1 MFAVHQK
8 DFSIHDVSFPLLTW
22 SVDNL
27 TVSESREEETMML
40 FNKKHTVIMDY
51 IITIQSYALI
61 NIVFS
66 WEMNLHNFHFA

>member
-8 DFSIHDVSFPLLTW
+8 DFSIHNVSFPLLTW

-27 TVSESREEETMML
+27 TVSESSEEETMML

-51 IITIQSYALI
+51 IITIQSYVTSQCLDKYCI
-61 NIVFS
+61 FMGD
-66 WEMNLHNFHFA
+66 EFT

>member
-8 DFSIHDVSFPLLTW
+8 DFSIDDVSFPLLTW

-27 TVSESREEETMML
+27 TVSESSEEETMML

-51 IITIQSYALI
+51 IITIQSYVTSQCLDKYCI
-61 NIVFS
+61 FMGD
-66 WEMNLHNFHFA
+66 EFT

>member
-8 DFSIHDVSFPLLTW
+8 DFSIHGVSFPLLTW

-51 IITIQSYALI
+51 IITIQSYVTSQCLDKYCI
-61 NIVFS
+61 FMGD
-66 WEMNLHNFHFA
+66 EFT

>member
-40 FNKKHTVIMDY
+40 FNKKLTVIMDY
-51 IITIQSYALI
+51 IITIQSYVTSQCLDKYCI
-61 NIVFS
+61 FMGD
-66 WEMNLHNFHFA
+66 EFT

>member
-22 SVDNL
+22 SVDSL
-27 TVSESREEETMML
+27 TVSESSEEETMML

-51 IITIQSYALI
+51 IITIQSYVTSQCLDKYCI
-61 NIVFS
+61 FMGD
-66 WEMNLHNFHFA
+66 EFT

>member
-51 IITIQSYALI
+51 IITIQSYVTSQCLDKYCI
-61 NIVFS
+61 F
-66 WEMNLHNFHFA
+66 MGDGFT

>member
-22 SVDNL
+22 SMDNL

-51 IITIQSYALI
+51 IITIQSYVTSQCLDKYCI
-61 NIVFS
+61 FMGD
-66 WEMNLHNFHFA
+66 EFT

>member
-51 IITIQSYALI
+51 IITIQSYVTSQCLDKYCI
-61 NIVFS
+61 FMGD
-66 WEMNLHNFHFA
+66 EFT

>member
-8 DFSIHDVSFPLLTW
+8 YFSIHDVSFPLLTW

-51 IITIQSYALI
+51 IITIQSYVTSQCLDKYCI
-61 NIVFS
+61 F
-66 WEMNLHNFHFA
+66 MGDKFT

>member
-27 TVSESREEETMML
+27 TVSESSEEETMML

-51 IITIQSYALI
+51 IITIQSYVTSQCLDKYCI
-61 NIVFS
+61 FMGD
-66 WEMNLHNFHFA
+66 EFT

>member
-40 FNKKHTVIMDY
+40 FNKHTVIMDY
-51 IITIQSYALI
+51 IITIQSYVTSQCLDKYCI
-61 NIVFS
+61 FMGD
-66 WEMNLHNFHFA
+66 EFT

>member
-40 FNKKHTVIMDY
+40 FNKKRTVIMDY
-51 IITIQSYALI
+51 IITIQSYVTSQCLDKYCI
-61 NIVFS
+61 FMGD
-66 WEMNLHNFHFA
+66 EFT

>member
-51 IITIQSYALI
+51 IITIQSYVTSQCLDKYCI
-61 NIVFS
+61 F
-66 WEMNLHNFHFA
+66 MGDKFT

>member
-8 DFSIHDVSFPLLTW
+8 DFSIHNVSFPLLTW

-51 IITIQSYALI
+51 IITIQSYVTSQCLDKYCI
-61 NIVFS
+61 FMGD
-66 WEMNLHNFHFA
+66 EFT